1 MPVTLAYSA
10 WPGRNRVCLHQA
22 AGLLHNP
29 AMDDQKTLPL
39 PPGSTRAITPR
50 NRILPWV
57 CFLIGLAAVALLV
70 VRLRTGTPAGRGFN
84 LPPQAVGVATAAASD
99 MLVSDSGLGTVTSL
113 ATVTVQTQISGVMQ
127 QVGFQEG
134 QIVRKGDFLA
144 QIDPRPYEALLQ
156 QAKGTLAHDQGLL
169 AQARIDLARYARL
182 NRQDSIGRQTYED
195 QVYVVQQYEGS
206 VAADQGAV
214 ETQNVN
220 LAFCHITAPIAG
232 RVGLRQVDPGNY
244 ITPALANGLVVIT
257 QLDPISVI
265 FTLPEDEVPPIQ
277 AQLRAGAKL
286 QVIAYD
292 RANTTQLA
300 TGTLETI
307 DNQIDTTTGTIKLR
321 ALFANPDGK
330 LFPNQFVNVKL
341 IVSTVHGALTVPN
354 AAIQTGAPGSFV
366 YAIQPDSTVAVV
378 PVKLGVADEAK
389 TQITDGLSAGQQIV
403 VDGADRLRDGA
414 KVTLPGPPPANS
426 GQHWQHKPGEHPWA
440 GHRHHREAAP
450 DAN

>member
-1 MPVTLAYSA
+1 
-10 WPGRNRVCLHQA
+10 
-22 AGLLHNP
+22 
-29 AMDDQKTLPL
+29 MDDQKTLPL
-39 PPGSTRAITPR
+39 PPGGTRVTPR
-50 NRILPWV
+50 RGRILPWV
-57 CFLIGLAAVALLV
+57 VLLIGLAGVLLLV
-70 VRLRTGTPAGRGFN
+70 LRLQTKVGSNQRFS
-84 LPPQAVGVATAAASD
+84 LPPQAVGVAKVATSD
-99 MLVSDSGLGTVTSL
+99 MQVTDAGLGTVTSL

-134 QIVRKGDFLA
+134 QIVKKGDFLA

-206 VAADQGAV
+206 VAADEGAV

-220 LAFCHITAPIAG
+220 LAFCHITSPING

-244 ITPALANGLVVIT
+244 ITPSLANGLVVIT

-265 FTLPEDEVPPIQ
+265 FTLPEDAVPAIQ
-277 AQLRAGAKL
+277 EQLAKGAKL
-286 QVIAYD
+286 QAVAYD
-292 RANTTQLA
+292 RANTAELA

-307 DNQIDTTTGTIKLR
+307 DNQIDTTTGTVKLR
-321 ALFANPDGK
+321 ALFANPDQK
-330 LFPNQFVNVKL
+330 LFPNQFVNIKL
-341 IVSTVHGALTVPN
+341 TVSTLHGVLTVPN
-354 AAIQTGAPGSFV
+354 AAVQTGAPGSFV
-366 YAIQPDSTVAVV
+366 YAVQPDSTVAVV
-378 PVKLGVADEAK
+378 PVQIGLTDADK
-389 TQITDGLSAGQQIV
+389 TQITDGLSKGQQVV

-414 KVTLPGPPPANS
+414 RVTLPGPAPAAVP

-440 GHRHHREAAP
+440 GHRHHRDAASS
-450 DAN
+450 DSAN

>member
-1 MPVTLAYSA
+1 
-10 WPGRNRVCLHQA
+10 
-22 AGLLHNP
+22 LLHKTG
-29 AMDDQKTLPL
+29 MDDQKTLPL
-39 PPGSTRAITPR
+39 PPGSTRASAPR

-57 CFLIGLAAVALLV
+57 FMLIGLAGVVLLV
-70 VRLRTGTPAGRGFN
+70 VRLRTDTKPSGRGFN
-84 LPPQAVGVATAAASD
+84 LPPQAVGVATAAASN

-134 QIVRKGDFLA
+134 QVVRKGDFLA

-321 ALFANPDGK
+321 ALFANPDCK
-330 LFPNQFVNVKL
+330 LFPNQFINVKL